1 MLLSAAA
8 PHTRSPLLSVYR
20 LVKQRNKQNRALE
33 VKIFLP
39 QFLTLTICAASS
51 SSFFHGEELSRFGLR
66 RSGDWDGMELREIGQ
81 SKVSFGGRSVG
92 SVVF

>member
-8 PHTRSPLLSVYR
+8 PHTAPDPHSVYR
-20 LVKQRNKQNRALE
+20 LVKQRNKQNLALGSE
-33 VKIFLP
+33 DIPPSLP
-39 QFLTLTICAASS
+39 LTICASSS

-81 SKVSFGGRSVG
+81 SKVSFGGRSMG
-92 SVVF
+92 SAVF